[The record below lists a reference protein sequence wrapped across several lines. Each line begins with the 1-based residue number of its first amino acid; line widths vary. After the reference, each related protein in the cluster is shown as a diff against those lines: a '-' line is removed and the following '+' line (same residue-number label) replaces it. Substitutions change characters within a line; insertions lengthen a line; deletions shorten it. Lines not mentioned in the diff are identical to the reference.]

1 MAYNVEGDMAFIN
14 AAVSGKGYTQE
25 VKENQNENVKEGSL
39 DALIA
44 GFSKTDDG
52 GNGGGAAAAAA
63 GADRTHERETPAD
76 DNWQRQNA
84 PVEDFKENLDDDYD
98 R

>member
-25 VKENQNENVKEGSL
+25 VKENQNEDIKEGSL
-39 DALIA
+39 EALIA
-44 GFSKTDDG
+44 GFGKA
-52 GNGGGAAAAAA
+52 GNGAAAAAAA
-63 GADRTHERETPAD
+63 GANRTHERETPAD

-84 PVEDFKENLDDDYD
+84 PVEDSEEDLEDDYD

>member
-39 DALIA
+39 EALIA
-44 GFSKTDDG
+44 GFGKT
-52 GNGGGAAAAAA
+52 GNGGGNGAATAA
-63 GADRTHERETPAD
+63 GADRAHERETPAD

-84 PVEDFKENLDDDYD
+84 PIEDPEEDLDDDYD

>member
-1 MAYNVEGDMAFIN
+1 MGYPTNKKDIIHPELTLDEILA
-14 AAVSGKGYTQE
+14 GKG
-25 VKENQNENVKEGSL
+25 N
-39 DALIA
+39 
-44 GFSKTDDG
+44 DDG
-52 GNGGGAAAAAA
+52 GNGAAAAAAA

-84 PVEDFKENLDDDYD
+84 PIEDFEDDYD